1 MQEKNINQ
9 FRHNLYILDTS
20 ARLAYYPCF
29 RNSNNLNADEYA
41 SSKEFDTMLLYITVC
56 LVGFVLLYFGAEW
69 LVKGSS
75 SLARSLGITPIVI
88 GLTVVAFG
96 TSAPEL
102 VVSLISSIKGKS
114 MIAVGNVVG
123 SNICNIALVLGL
135 SALFNPIKS
144 DPSVIRRDIPIMLGI
159 SLYLLV
165 LSFNS
170 RLGRIEGATLFA
182 GIIAYTFMNYY
193 LAKKETLD
201 AGDAAGGEMPGAIE
215 SELEEIGYIA
225 SRSKQIMLVVVGIA
239 GVVGGAQMVVES
251 AVYIMTQLGVSE
263 KFIGLTIVAFGTS
276 LPELATSVVA
286 AMRGEMDISI
296 GNLVG
301 SNVFNIM
308 SVLGVASLVRPIP
321 IPGGFFE
328 SGLWFDYLV
337 MLFTSF
343 LPWLL
348 MRKTYTVDRKGG
360 AMLLACYVGYLV
372 YLIAKA

>member
-1 MQEKNINQ
+1 
-9 FRHNLYILDTS
+9 
-20 ARLAYYPCF
+20 
-29 RNSNNLNADEYA
+29 
-41 SSKEFDTMLLYITVC
+41 MLLYFVLC
-56 LVGFVLLYFGAEW
+56 LIGFLLLYFSAEW
-69 LVKGSS
+69 LVKGAS
-75 SLARSLGITPIVI
+75 SLAHSLGVTPIVI

-135 SALFNPIKS
+135 SALLNPIKS

-165 LSFNS
+165 LSINNT
-170 RLGRIEGATLFA
+170 LGRIEGATLFA
-182 GIIAYTFMNYY
+182 GIIVYTFFNYY
-193 LAKKETLD
+193 LAKKENQR
-201 AGDAAGGEMPGAIE
+201 AGSDEMTAAIV

-225 SRSKQIMLVVVGIA
+225 SRSRQILLVLVGIV

-251 AVYIMTQLGVSE
+251 AVFIMTELGVSE

-308 SVLGVASLVRPIP
+308 SVLGAASLVRPIP
-321 IPGGFFE
+321 IPGGFFA
-328 SGLWFDYLV
+328 SGLWIDYLV

-360 AMLLACYVGYLV
+360 ALLLACYVGYLV
-372 YLIAKA
+372 YLIIKA

>member
-1 MQEKNINQ
+1 
-9 FRHNLYILDTS
+9 
-20 ARLAYYPCF
+20 
-29 RNSNNLNADEYA
+29 
-41 SSKEFDTMLLYITVC
+41 MLLYIAIC

-75 SLARSLGITPIVI
+75 SLARSLGVTPIVI

-170 RLGRIEGATLFA
+170 TLGRIEGATLFA

-193 LAKKETLD
+193 LAKKETRD
-201 AGDAAGGEMPGAIE
+201 ATGGEMPGAIE

-225 SRSKQIMLVVVGIA
+225 SRSKQILLVVVGIA

-251 AVYIMTQLGVSE
+251 AVFIMTQLGVSE

-308 SVLGVASLVRPIP
+308 SVLGVASLVRPIS

-328 SGLWFDYLV
+328 SGLWIDYLV

-348 MRKTYTVDRKGG
+348 MRRTYTVNRKGG
-360 AMLLACYVGYLV
+360 AMLLTCYMGYLA
-372 YLIAKA
+372 YLIIQA

>member
-1 MQEKNINQ
+1 MG
-9 FRHNLYILDTS
+9 LYISL
-20 ARLAYYPCF
+20 
-29 RNSNNLNADEYA
+29 
-41 SSKEFDTMLLYITVC
+41 C
-56 LVGFVLLYFGAEW
+56 LIGFVLLYFGAEW

-75 SLARSLGITPIVI
+75 SLARSLGVTPIVI

-102 VVSLISSIKGKS
+102 VVSLISSIQAKS

-135 SALFNPIKS
+135 SAVFNPITS
-144 DPSVIRRDIPIMLGI
+144 DPSVVRRDIPIMLGI
-159 SLYLLV
+159 SVYLL
-165 LSFNS
+165 LLTMNS
-170 RLGRIEGATLFA
+170 NLGRFEGATLFA
-182 GIIAYTFMNYY
+182 GIIIYSFFNYY
-193 LAKKETLD
+193 LAKKET
-201 AGDAAGGEMPGAIE
+201 AGAADIE
-215 SELEEIGYIA
+215 SELEEIGFIA
-225 SRSKQIMLVVVGIA
+225 SRPKQILLIAAGIV
-239 GVVGGAQMVVES
+239 GVVIGAQIVVDN
-251 AVYIMTQLGVSE
+251 AVKIMTILGVDE

-328 SGLWFDYLV
+328 SGLWIDYLV
-337 MLFTSF
+337 MMFTSF
-343 LPWLL
+343 LPWLM
-348 MRKTYTVDRKGG
+348 MRKDFTVSRRDGFL
-360 AMLLACYVGYLV
+360 LLACYVGYLTF
-372 YLIAKA
+372 LISKI